1 MDSFKRDD
9 KPKQKHDV
17 SNSVVTNIETG
28 LPFPDTMSPNA
39 AAAYLGI
46 KAATLAMWRST
57 KRYPLPYIKVGRLVQ
72 YRKTHLDA
80 FLANRTVDLSE

>member
-9 KPKQKHDV
+9 RLKQKHDV
-17 SNSVVTNIETG
+17 LNSMVANIEAN
-28 LPFPDTMSPNA
+28 LPFPDTMSPSA

-46 KAATLAMWRST
+46 KVTTLAMWRST